1 MEDEILS
8 CYFVKGDRLS
18 FLVLLALPEANLK
31 KTEVMKSHYLQTT
44 KFFFMQQVKAGD
56 TVKVHYHGRLTDG
69 TTFDSSSGREPL
81 EFQVGS
87 GQVIKGFDDGVS
99 GMEVGEKRT
108 IQIPVDDAY
117 GQKEENMIV
126 EFPKSNFPPELTPEV
141 GMSLNMTNGSGQVIP
156 VTIVEIKEDSVTL
169 DANHPLAGQDLI
181 FDIEVVEIAGA
192 PSRIIMP

>member
-1 MEDEILS
+1 
-8 CYFVKGDRLS
+8 
-18 FLVLLALPEANLK
+18 
-31 KTEVMKSHYLQTT
+31 
-44 KFFFMQQVKAGD
+44 MQQVKAGD

-99 GMEVGEKRT
+99 GMEVGEKKT
-108 IQIPVDDAY
+108 IQIAVDDAY

-126 EFPKSNFPPELTPEV
+126 EFPKNNFPPELSPEI

-156 VTIVEIKEDSVTL
+156 VTIVEIKDDSVTL

-181 FDIEVVEIAGA
+181 FDIELVEIATV

>member
-1 MEDEILS
+1 
-8 CYFVKGDRLS
+8 
-18 FLVLLALPEANLK
+18 
-31 KTEVMKSHYLQTT
+31 
-44 KFFFMQQVKAGD
+44 MQQVKVGD

-69 TTFDSSSGREPL
+69 STIDSSAGRDPL

-87 GQVIKGFDDGVS
+87 GQVLKGFDDGVS
-99 GMEVGEKRT
+99 GMEVGQKKT

-126 EFPKSNFPPELTPEV
+126 EFPKSNFPPELAPEI

-156 VTIVEIKEDSVTL
+156 VTIVEIKDDSVTL

-181 FDIEVVEIAGA
+181 FDIELVEIAGA

>member
-1 MEDEILS
+1 
-8 CYFVKGDRLS
+8 
-18 FLVLLALPEANLK
+18 
-31 KTEVMKSHYLQTT
+31 
-44 KFFFMQQVKAGD
+44 MQQVKAGD

-99 GMEVGEKRT
+99 GMEIGEKKT
-108 IQIPVDDAY
+108 IQISVDDAY

-126 EFPKSNFPPELTPEV
+126 EFPKNNFPSELSPEV

-156 VTIVEIKEDSVTL
+156 VTIVEIKEDTVTL

-181 FDIEVVEIAGA
+181 FDIELVEIAAA
-192 PSRIIMP
+192 PSKIIMP

>member
-1 MEDEILS
+1 M
-8 CYFVKGDRLS
+8 
-18 FLVLLALPEANLK
+18 
-31 KTEVMKSHYLQTT
+31 
-44 KFFFMQQVKAGD
+44 
-56 TVKVHYHGRLTDG
+56 KVHYHGRLTDG

-99 GMEVGEKRT
+99 GMAVGEKKT
-108 IQIPVDDAY
+108 IQIPVDEAY

-126 EFPKSNFPPELTPEV
+126 EFPKSNFPPELTPEL

-156 VTIVEIKEDSVTL
+156 VTIVDIKEESVVL

-181 FDIEVVEIAGA
+181 FDIELVEISQQA
-192 PSRIIMP
+192 SRIIMP

>member
-1 MEDEILS
+1 
-8 CYFVKGDRLS
+8 
-18 FLVLLALPEANLK
+18 
-31 KTEVMKSHYLQTT
+31 
-44 KFFFMQQVKAGD
+44 MQQVKSGD

-99 GMEVGEKRT
+99 GMEVGEKKT

-117 GQKEENMIV
+117 GQKEESMIV
-126 EFPKSNFPPELTPEV
+126 EFPRSNFPPELSPEV

-156 VTIVEIKEDSVTL
+156 VTIVEIKDDTVTL

-181 FDIEVVEIAGA
+181 FDIELVEIAPA
-192 PSRIIMP
+192 PSKIIMP